1 MAKKVRKKN
10 LTIIGDPEFIEQI
23 IEQRPGLLEH
33 YDLEIEEPLPTWPP
47 GVEKQPT
54 KGETTRAIVAFA
66 RRKALLRLPF
76 WQVPVPRLLVAPL
89 LKFRF
94 TQIPQKL
101 RHERPWGSR
110 ASPHAHCRPAGKM
123 SSRLLSQSPAT
134 GP

>member
-33 YDLEIEEPLPTWPP
+33 YDLEIEEPLPRWPP

-76 WQVPVPRLLVAPL
+76 WQDYSWHHYSNSDSLRSPRSSGTNVHGVHVHHPMHIAGQP
-89 LKFRF
+89 
-94 TQIPQKL
+94 
-101 RHERPWGSR
+101 ER
-110 ASPHAHCRPAGKM
+110 
-123 SSRLLSQSPAT
+123 
-134 GP
+134 